1 MLYWRLQG
9 DLGLALVI
17 VLRWDWPL
25 CDIWFTGYEHFKI
38 KMFLSVHAAGPWW
51 IFQPKLYTFRVKS
64 AYVHCGRTVIYYTY
78 DPISQP
84 RDAWLIYIKKF
95 SREDFALN
103 SKLSPPNFLEHPP
116 IFAGNSRSTG
126 ISQLR
131 AGKTRSK
138 RPRSHCL
145 STRPLLPY
153 MWASFYP

>member
-25 CDIWFTGYEHFKI
+25 CDIWFTSYEHFKI

-95 SREDFALN
+95 SREDFALK
-103 SKLSPPNFLEHPP
+103 SKLWPPSFLEHRP
-116 IFAGNSRSTG
+116 ICNPTNVKKTG
-126 ISQLR
+126 ISILSFGKLR
-131 AGKTRSK
+131 APAITWDDPGDAEQTGSI
-138 RPRSHCL
+138 
-145 STRPLLPY
+145 
-153 MWASFYP
+153 